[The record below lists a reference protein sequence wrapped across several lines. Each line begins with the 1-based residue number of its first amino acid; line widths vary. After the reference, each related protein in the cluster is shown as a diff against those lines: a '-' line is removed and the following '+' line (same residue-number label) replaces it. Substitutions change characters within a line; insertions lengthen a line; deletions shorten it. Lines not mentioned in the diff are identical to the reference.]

1 MMNLLSL
8 EEAAKEL
15 KISIH
20 TVRAWGYQRR
30 FPTIK
35 LGRRVLVER
44 EALEKFVRG
53 NVIEA
58 KKEAVGG

>member
-1 MMNLLSL
+1 MLNLMSL

-15 KISIH
+15 KISLH
-20 TVRAWGYQRR
+20 TIRAWSFQKR

-44 EALEKFVRG
+44 EALERFVRAG
-53 NVIEA
+53 VVEA
-58 KKEAVGG
+58 RSK